1 MRADALYQ
9 RLMAKMTKM
18 MLDTGELML
27 DIGD

>member
-1 MRADALYQ
+1 MRAGALYQ